1 MIRFHMLLVFEF
13 DEVMNDR
20 LILIILHGWGYG
32 ILMI

>member
-13 DEVMNDR
+13 DEVMNDT